1 MYFCDFFQLMISVW
15 VNSIYSVI
23 KLNED
28 RKGHLVSGWGH
39 LCMGIFNRDYIPSI
53 EVLPFWNPPTPREI
67 RLKKLNVSPTLYC
80 NVLPLTVYF
89 IGKLM
94 YWQNLPLFDTW
105 INIAN
110 WRPGTYSV
118 FRHGRIRHLPPPC
131 RFGGVPVHHDPV
143 HGIVTNPRNR
153 EWGQSPL
160 SFFVVCDNPMH
171 RVMHGEL
178 GTPHFPGYTP
188 AWWNPKL

>member
-1 MYFCDFFQLMISVW
+1 MYFLRRNYPASGP
-15 VNSIYSVI
+15 S
-23 KLNED
+23 
-28 RKGHLVSGWGH
+28 RKG
-39 LCMGIFNRDYIPSI
+39 NKPI
-53 EVLPFWNPPTPREI
+53 EALPFWIPPTPREI

-118 FRHGRIRHLPPPC
+118 FRHGRIRHLPPSC
-131 RFGGVPVHHDPV
+131 RFGGVPVHHDPM
-143 HGIVTNPRNR
+143 HGIVANHGNR
-153 EWGQSPL
+153 EWARRPL
-160 SFFVVCDNPMH
+160 SFFVVCDNPIH
-171 RVMHGEL
+171 RVMVNWDP
-178 GTPHFPGYTP
+178 PHFPGYTP

>member
-1 MYFCDFFQLMISVW
+1 MHCTALP
-15 VNSIYSVI
+15 
-23 KLNED
+23 L
-28 RKGHLVSGWGH
+28 
-39 LCMGIFNRDYIPSI
+39 I
-53 EVLPFWNPPTPREI
+53 EVLPFWIPPTPREI

-118 FRHGRIRHLPPPC
+118 FRHGRIRHLPPSC

-143 HGIVTNPRNR
+143 DGICTNPGNR
-153 EWGQSPL
+153 EWGPSPL
-160 SFFVVCDNPMH
+160 SFFVVCAYPIH
-171 RVMHGEL
+171 RVMVNWDPPISQVIHL
-178 GTPHFPGYTP
+178 PGTIQKGNTSIQYRYSTGTVDSLRTVLRKIGKEKKR
-188 AWWNPKL
+188 NGVNSVDIVR

>member
-1 MYFCDFFQLMISVW
+1 MVW
-15 VNSIYSVI
+15 STLKV
-23 KLNED
+23 
-28 RKGHLVSGWGH
+28 
-39 LCMGIFNRDYIPSI
+39 F
-53 EVLPFWNPPTPREI
+53 PFWIVPTPREI

-118 FRHGRIRHLPPPC
+118 FRHGRIRHLPPSC
-131 RFGGVPVHHDPV
+131 RFGGVPVHHDPM
-143 HGIVTNPRNR
+143 HGIVANPGNR
-153 EWGQSPL
+153 EWVRYPL
-160 SFFVVCDNPMH
+160 SFFVVCAYPIH
-171 RVMHGEL
+171 RVMVNWDPPISQVIHL
-178 GTPHFPGYTP
+178 PGGIQNWITSIQYTQISVIRNSAIKKRYMNGLLP
-188 AWWNPKL
+188 YKAL